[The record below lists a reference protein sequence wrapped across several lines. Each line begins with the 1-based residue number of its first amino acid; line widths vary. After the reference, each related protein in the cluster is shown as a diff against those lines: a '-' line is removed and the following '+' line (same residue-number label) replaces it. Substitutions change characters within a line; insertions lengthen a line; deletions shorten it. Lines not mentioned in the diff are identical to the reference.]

1 MTRLKEA
8 RLATGM
14 SQKAV
19 ADALHIAPPSVSNW
33 ESGKT
38 NPSQENLKALSKL
51 YHVSIDYLLGRDEEI
66 TGLFGEIDR
75 LRGNISGEFSGEEE
89 LIESDLSG
97 EAFTEVTCPGCGETL
112 SFPAADLTGPVECP
126 FCGNRFT
133 AGN

>member
-66 TGLFGEIDR
+66 AFRIAKPS
-75 LRGNISGEFSGEEE
+75 NEE
-89 LIESDLSG
+89 LQSLLQEAEKLPEWQYQMAVSFMEFLIAHNDGGRIRYG
-97 EAFTEVTCPGCGETL
+97 ELAMLEDYIAFL
-112 SFPAADLTGPVECP
+112 AQ
-126 FCGNRFT
+126 N
-133 AGN
+133 N